1 MSSII
6 YQIVLTAL
14 KGEDTSLLEYELG
27 EKIANHKVAIA
38 IVESIKQAINEFNT
52 TATTTDDFNFD
63 DYEG

>member
-14 KGEDTSLLEYELG
+14 RGEDTSLLEYELG
-27 EKIANHKVAIA
+27 EKIKNHQVAIA
-38 IVESIKQAINEFNT
+38 IVESIKQAINEFNM
-52 TATTTDDFNFD
+52 AENGTDDFNLD